1 MEEPEARDN
10 SLTYTPIGYI
20 LPYMHGIATHRKKL
34 LSRLKRI
41 EGQIRGIHRMVDEDE
56 YCIDIITQTS
66 AVKSAISAL
75 ENEMLAAHL
84 SHCVEHHPKTA
95 DMKKLTDE
103 ILKVYS
109 LKRR

>member
-1 MEEPEARDN
+1 
-10 SLTYTPIGYI
+10 
-20 LPYMHGIATHRKKL
+20 MHGIAIHREKL
-34 LSRLKRI
+34 LARLKRI

-56 YCIDIITQTS
+56 YCINIITQTS

-75 ENEMLAAHL
+75 ENEMLSAHL
-84 SHCVEHHPKTA
+84 SHCVKNIPKTG